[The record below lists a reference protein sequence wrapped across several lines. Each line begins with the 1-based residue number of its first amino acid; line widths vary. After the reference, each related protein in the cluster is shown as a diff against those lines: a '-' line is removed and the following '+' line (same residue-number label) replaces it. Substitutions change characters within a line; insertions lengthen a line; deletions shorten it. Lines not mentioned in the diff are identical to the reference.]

1 MPSATRS
8 SNSSRKLVDTTTIN
22 NPVSF
27 RLPPQA
33 VEAEESVLGAIL
45 LDADAIIKVAD
56 ILSVDDFY
64 RPEHRAIYG
73 AIIVL
78 YEKRMPLDVVT
89 LTDELERAKQLKA
102 IGGASVI
109 ATLTSRVPT
118 AAHAIHYA
126 QIIHEKAVLRRIIHA
141 ASAITELGFKED
153 KPVDEI
159 VDECERLIFKVAEN
173 SIRQDFEPVKD
184 ILIRSFER
192 IDELHRDRG
201 KTRGVP
207 TGFRDLD
214 NLLSGMQQ
222 SDLIIIAAR
231 PSMGKTSFAL
241 NIGQYAAVQ
250 KKLPVGFFSLEQSK
264 DQLIDRLVAGEA
276 GVDSW
281 KLRTGNLANED
292 FERLNYA
299 MGVLAD
305 APLFIDDA
313 PNMTVMEVRTKA
325 RRLQAEHGLSMIV
338 IDYLQLMQGR
348 QSKDNNRVQEISDI
362 SRGLKGIARE
372 LNIPVIALSQLS
384 RAVEQRPNHV
394 PLLSDLRESGSIEQD
409 ADVVMFIYREDYY
422 DKDTERKNIAEIHVR
437 KHRNGPTGQV
447 DLFFMPEQTKFRT
460 LEKHEESN

>member
-1 MPSATRS
+1 MATATSQKTRRFADS
-8 SNSSRKLVDTTTIN
+8 
-22 NPVSF
+22 PAPQQPAPGSF
-27 RLPPQA
+27 RMPPQA
-33 VEAEESVLGAIL
+33 IEAEQSVLGAIL
-45 LDADAIIKVAD
+45 LDNDAMIKVAD
-56 ILSVDDFY
+56 ILLVEDFY
-64 RPEHRAIYG
+64 RPDHQLIYSSMI
-73 AIIVL
+73 AL

-89 LTDELERAKQLKA
+89 LTDELEKTKQLKD
-102 IGGASVI
+102 IGGASTL

-118 AAHAIHYA
+118 AAHAAHYA
-126 QIIHEKAVLRRIIHA
+126 GIIHEKAILRRIITA
-141 ASAITELGFKED
+141 ASTITELGYTED
-153 KPVDEI
+153 RPVDEI
-159 VDECERLIFKVAEN
+159 VDEAEQLIFKVAEN
-173 SIRQDFEPVKD
+173 SIKQDFEPVKE

-207 TGFRDLD
+207 TGFKDLD
-214 NLLSGMQQ
+214 NLLSGLQQ

-241 NIGQYAAVQ
+241 NMAQFAAVQ
-250 KKLPVGFFSLEQSK
+250 NKLPVGFFSLEQSK

-281 KLRTGNLANED
+281 KLRTGNLGNED

-299 MGVLAD
+299 MGMLAD

-313 PNMTVMEVRTKA
+313 PNMSVMEVRTKA
-325 RRLQAEHGLSMIV
+325 RRLQAEHGLSLIV

-348 QSKDNNRVQEISDI
+348 QTKDANRVQEISDI

-372 LNIPVIALSQLS
+372 LNVPVIALSQLS

-394 PLLSDLRESGSIEQD
+394 PMLSDLRESGSIEQD

-422 DKDTERKNIAEIHVR
+422 NPETEKKNIAEIHVR
-437 KHRNGPTGQV
+437 KHRNGPVGEI

-460 LEKHEESN
+460 IDRRHDE